1 MMRLYQALLCL
12 MRQLLHVMVLMYNCD
27 FIQIQI
33 AFLPFVVLLCILHLI
48 IQISLWK
55 DFEFHF
61 NLVDQVTIFAWLRVD
76 NHCMYSRVGLSG
88 YQ

>member
-12 MRQLLHVMVLMYNCD
+12 MRQFLHVMVLKYNCN
-27 FIQIQI
+27 FIHIQI

-48 IQISLWK
+48 IQISWK

-61 NLVDQVTIFAWLRVD
+61 NLVTKSQ
-76 NHCMYSRVGLSG
+76 S
-88 YQ
+88 